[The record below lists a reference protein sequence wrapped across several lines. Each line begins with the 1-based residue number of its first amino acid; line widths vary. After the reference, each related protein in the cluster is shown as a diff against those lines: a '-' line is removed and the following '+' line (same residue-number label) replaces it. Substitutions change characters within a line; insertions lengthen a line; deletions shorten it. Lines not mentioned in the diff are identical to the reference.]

1 MPAMAPVPL
10 MNTAPS
16 PVQDVTLVDGQTFN
30 SILETLAG
38 DLSNITAIKE

>member
-1 MPAMAPVPL
+1 MPAIAPAPL

-30 SILETLAG
+30 SLIETLAG
-38 DLSNITAIKE
+38 DLSNITSIAK